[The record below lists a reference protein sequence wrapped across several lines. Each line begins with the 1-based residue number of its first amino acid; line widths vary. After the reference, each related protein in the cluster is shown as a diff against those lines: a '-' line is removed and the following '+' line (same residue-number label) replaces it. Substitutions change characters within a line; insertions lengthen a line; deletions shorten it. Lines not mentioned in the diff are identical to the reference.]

1 MNRRVGLRECGLAVA
16 LSMAVGACSSPIPGA
31 THEPTTGSGAPTVS
45 TGPSSP
51 TIAFTPS
58 IGCGEGSSCQLVM
71 DVQAPAGDGSWP
83 LILLVPGGPQPL
95 LEQPKLLVDTL
106 APALAREGAVV
117 LTIQWRQGP
126 QHSVSFPDN
135 VADVAC
141 AIGIARSVG
150 ASYGADPATVIV
162 VGHSLGGWAGAV
174 LALTPSEYSP
184 DAGACNATAGSLR
197 PDRFVSIAGALN
209 EATVV
214 DDISMSAQLGIDPAD
229 AAAADPFALID
240 RYPPGMPITLIHGTA
255 DIDVLPDV
263 SREFGSAAVAHG
275 YTVDLIE
282 VEGADHHSVLTA
294 PETIATIMAVATA
307 D

>member
-1 MNRRVGLRECGLAVA
+1 
-16 LSMAVGACSSPIPGA
+16 
-31 THEPTTGSGAPTVS
+31 
-45 TGPSSP
+45 
-51 TIAFTPS
+51 
-58 IGCGEGSSCQLVM
+58 M
-71 DVQAPAGDGSWP
+71 DVRAPAGDGPWP
-83 LILLVPGGPQPL
+83 LILLIPGGPQPL

-126 QHSVSFPDN
+126 RYGVSFPDN

-141 AIGIARSVG
+141 AIGVARSVG
-150 ASYGADPATVIV
+150 ASYGADPATVTL

-174 LALTPSEYSP
+174 LALTPSEYAP

-197 PDRFVSIAGALN
+197 PDRFVSIAGGLN

-214 DDISMSAQLGIDPAD
+214 DDIAMSALLGIDPVD
-229 AAAADPFALID
+229 AAAADPFALIEQ
-240 RYPPGMPITLIHGTA
+240 YPPGMPMTLIHGTA

>member
-1 MNRRVGLRECGLAVA
+1 
-16 LSMAVGACSSPIPGA
+16 
-31 THEPTTGSGAPTVS
+31 
-45 TGPSSP
+45 
-51 TIAFTPS
+51 
-58 IGCGEGSSCQLVM
+58 M
-71 DVQAPAGDGSWP
+71 DVRAPAGDGPWP

-106 APALAREGAVV
+106 APALAKEGAVV

-126 QHSVSFPDN
+126 LYGVSFPDN

-141 AIGIARSVG
+141 AIGVARSVG
-150 ASYGADPATVIV
+150 ASYGADPATVTL

-174 LALTPSEYSP
+174 LALTPSEYAP

-197 PDRFVSIAGALN
+197 PDRFVSIAGGLN

-214 DDISMSAQLGIDPAD
+214 DDISMAAQLGIDPAD
-229 AAAADPFALID
+229 AAAADPFALIE

-263 SREFGSAAVAHG
+263 SREFRSAAVARG

-294 PETIATIMAVATA
+294 QETIATIMAVATA